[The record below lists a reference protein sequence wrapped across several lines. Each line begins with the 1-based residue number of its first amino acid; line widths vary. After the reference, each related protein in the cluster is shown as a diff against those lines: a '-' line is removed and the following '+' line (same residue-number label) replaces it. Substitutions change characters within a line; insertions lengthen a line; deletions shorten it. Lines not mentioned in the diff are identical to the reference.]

1 MNVSIPSSP
10 LPASDP
16 GLSPRD
22 VRYQEFPSRLQ
33 GLDRA
38 SVRAFLGRVAD
49 GLENLLK
56 ERQALQG
63 RLAALEAELESRR
76 EAEDAIRRAVV
87 AAEHMGR
94 DLREAAQREGE
105 ALIEQ
110 AQARREAVDR
120 EGEARAA
127 ELTALHRAR
136 LSELEDEFR
145 GRRSELER
153 EHHVLTLERD
163 RAHAERTVYLERAYS
178 ERHADLTARLSAARG
193 EYLQFVAQYRA
204 LVHAFAEMS
213 TRHLPH
219 VDDPALPAGAPLDLH
234 ARAVPLPGEHETA
247 HESRSEVQ
255 PAEVQPSP

>member
-1 MNVSIPSSP
+1 MNVKVTSSP
-10 LPASDP
+10 LLAAEP

-49 GLENLLK
+49 GLEGLLK
-56 ERQALQG
+56 ERQALQS
-63 RLAALEAELESRR
+63 RLAALEAELEGRR

-87 AAEHMGR
+87 AAEHMGH
-94 DLREAAQREGE
+94 DLREQAQREGE
-105 ALIEQ
+105 AVIEQ

-120 EGEARAA
+120 DGEARAA

-145 GRRSELER
+145 QRRSELER
-153 EHHVLTLERD
+153 EHHALTLERD

-178 ERHADLTARLSAARG
+178 ERHADLTARLGAARG

-204 LVHAFAEMS
+204 LAHAFAEMS

-219 VDDPALPAGAPLDLH
+219 VDDSALPAGALLDLH
-234 ARAVPLPGEHETA
+234 ARAVPLPEEHETDQGVRVEA
-247 HESRSEVQ
+247 
-255 PAEVQPSP
+255 PPS